1 MNSASAIH
9 GRAKEGRK
17 SIGGVWMT
25 AEDEAR
31 VDALLA
37 EELAELEAAEGMM
50 IQVQVPYGEGFMPCE
65 EEARKLREIDAALE
79 SLLTEEANGKEEN
92 GSMPLDE
99 DPFRPFMP
107 PSESTAAVLPP
118 PSKKGEESGYDDY
131 LTDMR
136 VQRVHAEVESRVRDR
151 LAALHTLPADAEPSD
166 EEGQRLQE
174 LLVNVRA
181 AAEKE
186 VDGEQEQ
193 VS

>member
-1 MNSASAIH
+1 MS
-9 GRAKEGRK
+9 
-17 SIGGVWMT
+17 
-25 AEDEAR
+25 
-31 VDALLA
+31 
-37 EELAELEAAEGMM
+37 
-50 IQVQVPYGEGFMPCE
+50 
-65 EEARKLREIDAALE
+65 
-79 SLLTEEANGKEEN
+79 
-92 GSMPLDE
+92 
-99 DPFRPFMP
+99 MP
-107 PSESTAAVLPP
+107 PSESAAAALPLP

-166 EEGQRLQE
+166 EAGQRLPE

-186 VDGEQEQ
+186 VDSGDGEQQ